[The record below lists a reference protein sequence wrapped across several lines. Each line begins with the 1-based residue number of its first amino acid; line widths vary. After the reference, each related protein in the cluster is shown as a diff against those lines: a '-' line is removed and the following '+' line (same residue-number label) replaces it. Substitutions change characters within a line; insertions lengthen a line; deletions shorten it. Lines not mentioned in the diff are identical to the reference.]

1 MSRPLAVDLFS
12 GAGGASLG
20 LVNAG
25 FDLRLAVDISDACG
39 LTHKASLPGEFL
51 VADIKG
57 TDSEKIL
64 RTADLEPGQLD
75 SSLPGRRAKASQF
88 SARVSSGTSETT
100 YTAKYSGSP
109 KTYNRAA

>member
-39 LTHKASLPGEFL
+39 LTHKANLPGEFL
-51 VADIKG
+51 VADIR
-57 TDSEKIL
+57 D
-64 RTADLEPGQLD
+64 
-75 SSLPGRRAKASQF
+75 
-88 SARVSSGTSETT
+88 
-100 YTAKYSGSP
+100 TAKS
-109 KTYNRAA
+109 